1 MPEICK
7 TDLKAAIAA
16 MENLV
21 TMMKAIPDPST
32 RQLNRI
38 RITNKLI
45 NKLKRKLS

>member
-7 TDLKAAIAA
+7 TDLNAA